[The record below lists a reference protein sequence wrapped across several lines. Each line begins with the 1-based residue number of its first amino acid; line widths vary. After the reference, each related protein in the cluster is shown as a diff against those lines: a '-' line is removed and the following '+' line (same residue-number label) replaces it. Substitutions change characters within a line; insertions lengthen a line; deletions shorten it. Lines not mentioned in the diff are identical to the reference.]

1 MNFFWLLFRIFNFLY
16 FIAYSIDISYIPSTG
31 NPPSQR
37 YGVSSVYDELENR
50 IIIYGGYSSKS
61 DTYLSDLYIFDLN
74 SFTWLEI
81 LPDSSTIPEGLEASY
96 MYLRSDRTL
105 LIFFGLRYSGVSAD
119 VYSFNLITHYW
130 KLESLT
136 GDLIKG
142 RKDFGATE
150 YINYQNESFIAIFG
164 GMTYSGSSNELFL

>member
-74 SFTWLEI
+74 SFT
-81 LPDSSTIPEGLEASY
+81 
-96 MYLRSDRTL
+96 
-105 LIFFGLRYSGVSAD
+105 
-119 VYSFNLITHYW
+119 
-130 KLESLT
+130 
-136 GDLIKG
+136 
-142 RKDFGATE
+142 
-150 YINYQNESFIAIFG
+150 
-164 GMTYSGSSNELFL
+164 